1 MIFKHFVSKVSKWKI
16 LHLTACC
23 LGLQASY
30 LTWGV
35 LQEKIMTRYYDE
47 VDSSGQKTG
56 QFSDSQFLVF
66 VNRILALA
74 VSGLYM
80 TFTEQPQHKAPMYKY
95 SYCSLSNIMS
105 SWCQYEALK
114 FISFP
119 TQVLAKASKIIPVMM
134 MGYCVSGKKYNH
146 YEYVLAVFISIGM
159 VLFFFGSSSAGSNT
173 EVKLESSTT
182 FSGVLLLLGYLTC
195 DAFTSNWQKELFES
209 YQVTSIQAMFGI
221 NLFSTF
227 LTLISLLL
235 EERLMVSLVF
245 MSHYP
250 QFALDCIVLSFCSAV
265 GQLFIF
271 HTINV
276 FGK

>member
-1 MIFKHFVSKVSKWKI
+1 MIVKHCVSKVSKWKI

-105 SWCQYEALK
+105 SWCW
-114 FISFP
+114 
-119 TQVLAKASKIIPVMM
+119 
-134 MGYCVSGKKYNH
+134 CD
-146 YEYVLAVFISIGM
+146 
-159 VLFFFGSSSAGSNT
+159 FF
-173 EVKLESSTT
+173 
-182 FSGVLLLLGYLTC
+182 
-195 DAFTSNWQKELFES
+195 
-209 YQVTSIQAMFGI
+209 
-221 NLFSTF
+221 
-227 LTLISLLL
+227 
-235 EERLMVSLVF
+235 
-245 MSHYP
+245 
-250 QFALDCIVLSFCSAV
+250 
-265 GQLFIF
+265 
-271 HTINV
+271 
-276 FGK
+276 